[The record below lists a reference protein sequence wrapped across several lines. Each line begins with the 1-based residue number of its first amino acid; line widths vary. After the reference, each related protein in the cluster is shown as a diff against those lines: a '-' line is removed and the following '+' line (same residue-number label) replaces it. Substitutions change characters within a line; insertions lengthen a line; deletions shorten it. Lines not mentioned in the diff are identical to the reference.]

1 MNEHQ
6 KQDHEKSLPR
16 KQQVTALIVSGK
28 TYQQIATELGITR
41 QRVQQLNKPDPAII
55 KELRKRANGEC
66 ENCGMPLVSGQI
78 HHVSEKIPVDT
89 YHGLPN
95 LKYLCIP
102 CHRKNDASAVLI
114 NCPQCGK
121 YFKKIQYY
129 QKFCS
134 KECFLAHHT
143 ITLLC
148 CNCGKSFVIGL
159 SEYKGRLRNRKS
171 SGFYC
176 SKICWGKY
184 FGAFYGLHSEYQNG
198 KAKDNER

>member
-1 MNEHQ
+1 MSASFQ
-6 KQDHEKSLPR
+6 STPSRGGRPD
-16 KQQVTALIVSGK
+16 GK
-28 TYQQIATELGITR
+28 TLDCSGVIMFQSTPSRGGR
-41 QRVQQLNKPDPAII
+41 
-55 KELRKRANGEC
+55 
-66 ENCGMPLVSGQI
+66 PL
-78 HHVSEKIPVDT
+78 DT
-89 YHGLPN
+89 VTNWTVTQGFNPRPHAEG
-95 LKYLCIP
+95 
-102 CHRKNDASAVLI
+102 DVLI

-198 KAKDNER
+198 KAKDNGR